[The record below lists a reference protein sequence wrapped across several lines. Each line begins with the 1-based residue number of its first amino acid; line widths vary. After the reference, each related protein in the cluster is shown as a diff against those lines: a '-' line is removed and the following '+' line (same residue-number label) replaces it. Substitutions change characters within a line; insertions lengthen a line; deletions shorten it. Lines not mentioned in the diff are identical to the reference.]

1 MPRSKKKNDFK
12 QLLDK
17 YLSIKG
23 LDIVVLL
30 SDGKEVE
37 LNKNR
42 HLEKNEIVFLDKF
55 NKELRIP
62 LSMVESVELYA
73 A

>member
-1 MPRSKKKNDFK
+1 MPRNKKKNDFK
-12 QLLDK
+12 SLLDK

-23 LDIVVLL
+23 LDIIVLL
-30 SDGKEVE
+30 ENGKEVE

-42 HLEKNEIVFLDKF
+42 RLEKNEIVFFDNF
-55 NKELRIP
+55 DEELRIP
-62 LSMVESVELYA
+62 ISKIESVDFYA

>member
-1 MPRSKKKNDFK
+1 MPRGKKVTDFK

-23 LDIVVLL
+23 LDIVVFMD
-30 SDGKEVE
+30 DGKEVE
-37 LNKNR
+37 IHKNR
-42 HLEKNEIVFLDKF
+42 RLEKNEIVYSDRT

-62 LSMVESVELYA
+62 LSMIQTIDFYA